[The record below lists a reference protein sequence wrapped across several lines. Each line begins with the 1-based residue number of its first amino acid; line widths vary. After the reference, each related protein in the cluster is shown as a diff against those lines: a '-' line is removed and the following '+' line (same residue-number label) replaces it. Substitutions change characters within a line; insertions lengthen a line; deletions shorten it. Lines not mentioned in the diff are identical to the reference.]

1 MKAWLSQPQ
10 QNKTTPT
17 PISEQN
23 NIAIQRIGLGHVYF
37 TLKRHYRRNST
48 TVSVTVFAWNME
60 DSSLRPFFGRTLRK
74 KNSWFISLILLFEM
88 SANDRWAWTSSG
100 KNVAEQFPGQ
110 EPNLLTNRVNTSSFG
125 RRIGN
130 INSTGKHSWSY
141 LKVFWSFFGSF
152 EKCNYS
158 SIWTLCQW
166 FAVSFS
172 DLQLSNKR
180 NI

>member
-23 NIAIQRIGLGHVYF
+23 NIAIQRIGLGHMHY
-37 TLKRHYRRNST
+37 TLKRHFWRDSIVCLKY
-48 TVSVTVFAWNME
+48 ME

-110 EPNLLTNRVNTSSFG
+110 EPNLLTNRVNISSFG

-130 INSTGKHSWSY
+130 INSTGPKHSWSY
-141 LKVFWSFFGSF
+141 LKVFWFFLARLKNVIILLF
-152 EKCNYS
+152 ELFVK
-158 SIWTLCQW
+158 
-166 FAVSFS
+166 
-172 DLQLSNKR
+172 D
-180 NI
+180 